1 MKQSIN
7 EVGIAG
13 KISELDFRDGA
24 LDGKPYIAGN
34 ITIEVPTEDPEIFN
48 LVPVN
53 VFASEITKA
62 GKANPAYKGLKDLEK
77 NAISIAAGG
86 RETANSIKVNAG
98 SISENSYYGQNG
110 NLITG
115 YRVNGSFFTTKNV
128 TKYDASF
135 KHEIVILSMIDE
147 IKDDDPT
154 GRLIIKGAI
163 VQYGSKVDLLTYVL
177 ESPQGIAFAK
187 DSWEE
192 GNTVLVA
199 GTIRQIPVSESK
211 VTSVE
216 GGFGTLEESKTR
228 TIRELV
234 INFGTPAK
242 DADES
247 FSKEEIAQGLTERKA
262 RLEAN
267 KIKQETK
274 AAAVAAAPEKPKGF
288 EF

>member
-1 MKQSIN
+1 
-7 EVGIAG
+7 
-13 KISELDFRDGA
+13 
-24 LDGKPYIAGN
+24 
-34 ITIEVPTEDPEIFN
+34 
-48 LVPVN
+48 
-53 VFASEITKA
+53 
-62 GKANPAYKGLKDLEK
+62 
-77 NAISIAAGG
+77 
-86 RETANSIKVNAG
+86 
-98 SISENSYYGQNG
+98 
-110 NLITG
+110 
-115 YRVNGSFFTTKNV
+115 
-128 TKYDASF
+128 
-135 KHEIVILSMIDE
+135 
-147 IKDDDPT
+147 
-154 GRLIIKGAI
+154 
-163 VQYGSKVDLLTYVL
+163 
-177 ESPQGIAFAK
+177 
-187 DSWEE
+187 
-192 GNTVLVA
+192 VA

>member
-1 MKQSIN
+1 
-7 EVGIAG
+7 
-13 KISELDFRDGA
+13 
-24 LDGKPYIAGN
+24 
-34 ITIEVPTEDPEIFN
+34 
-48 LVPVN
+48 VPVN

-163 VQYGSKVDLLTYVL
+163 VQYGSKLIY
-177 ESPQGIAFAK
+177 
-187 DSWEE
+187 
-192 GNTVLVA
+192 
-199 GTIRQIPVSESK
+199 
-211 VTSVE
+211 
-216 GGFGTLEESKTR
+216 
-228 TIRELV
+228 
-234 INFGTPAK
+234 
-242 DADES
+242 
-247 FSKEEIAQGLTERKA
+247 
-262 RLEAN
+262 
-267 KIKQETK
+267 
-274 AAAVAAAPEKPKGF
+274 
-288 EF
+288 